1 MDVSFINHFIEST
14 ANVFDTMLSCKVK
27 RTSLILKTGCQP
39 THEVSAVIGL
49 SGKATG
55 SVVLSLS
62 TNVALRS
69 VEHMLFDEFTE
80 INAEVVDGVGEL
92 ANMVAGGA
100 KAAMAHLELALGLP
114 NVIVGNSHQIY
125 FPGNVQPI
133 SVGFETPWG
142 PMSID
147 VGFNASLE
155 GNLDAISVEQ
165 PALV

>member
-27 RTSLILKTGCQP
+27 RTSLQLKTGCQP

-49 SGKATG
+49 SGKVTG
-55 SVVLSLS
+55 SVVLSL
-62 TNVALRS
+62 TRNVALKS
-69 VEHMLFDEFTE
+69 VEQMLFDEFTE

-92 ANMVAGGA
+92 ANMIAGGA
-100 KAAMAHLELALGLP
+100 KAAMEDLQLALGLP
-114 NVIVGNSHQIY
+114 NVIIGNSHEVY
-125 FPGNVQPI
+125 FPGSVQPI

-142 PMSID
+142 PMAID

-155 GNLDAISVEQ
+155 GNIESISDRKAV
-165 PALV
+165 LV

>member
-14 ANVFDTMLSCKVK
+14 ANVFDTMLSCPVK
-27 RTSLILKTGCQP
+27 RTSLMLKVGSQP

-49 SGKATG
+49 SGKAVG

-62 TNVALRS
+62 TDVALKA
-69 VEHMLFDEFTE
+69 VEQMLFDEFTE

-100 KAAMAHLELALGLP
+100 KAGLEDMELALGLP
-114 NVIVGNSHQIY
+114 NVIIGNAHQIY
-125 FPGNVQPI
+125 FPGSVQPI

-142 PMSID
+142 PMAID
-147 VGFNASLE
+147 VGFNTSIE
-155 GNLDAISVEQ
+155 GNLESISLRE
-165 PALV
+165 PAAV